1 MNNNLNILKEKI
13 EKLTK
18 FNQIE
23 ILKIIKLDNSIII
36 NENNNGI
43 FINLINVS
51 QDIINKLN
59 EYLIYVDTQEKQLNY
74 IEDKKETLTNTFFK
88 DNKDNTCI
96 SFNE

>member
-88 DNKDNTCI
+88 DNKDNTSI